1 MSAYTN
7 LQNDRSKAGQ
17 LAAVQRTFGPY
28 RRYAFAPVHT
38 RFGAVQW
45 FVWDAETTD
54 LVTNEPSIIRQEDTL
69 TAALAGLPAYA
80 GEIA

>member
-1 MSAYTN
+1 MAAFTN
-7 LQNDRSKAGQ
+7 LTNDSSKAGQ
-17 LAAVQRTFGPY
+17 LCAPKRTFGPL

-45 FVWDAETTD
+45 FVWDAETVD
-54 LVTNEPSIIRQEDTL
+54 PVIDGPAIIRQEDTL
-69 TAALAGLPAYA
+69 TAALDGLPAYA